1 MDKVIAQKIAQGQKI
16 SIEQV
21 AREEWEMKFLKD
33 LFDSTLGKKVYFKG
47 GTALRLAYAS
57 PRSSEDLD
65 FSITNKI
72 NKKEFENLIRQFAK
86 NNPGIKISDLADKY
100 NTHLAEYKIT
110 ESYLPRNFTL
120 KIEIS
125 KRKEKKY
132 AYSLILLTSAT
143 TNLQILANIEKI
155 EDILKEKIE
164 ALKSRNKA
172 RDLFDIWFISNKLK
186 KPMPK
191 ILTKIDKQNIRSEL
205 KRFLPQNYQDLIIEF
220 EKKYGK

>member
-1 MDKVIAQKIAQGQKI
+1 MEQVIAQKIALTQKI
-16 SIEQV
+16 SLEQV

-33 LFDSTLGKKVYFKG
+33 LFDSTIGKKVYFKG

-65 FSITNKI
+65 FSIIKKI
-72 NKKEFENLIRQFAK
+72 TKKEFEKLIKQFAK
-86 NNPGIKISDLADKY
+86 NNPEIKISDLAEKY
-100 NTHLAEYKIT
+100 NTLLAEYKIT

-132 AYSLILLTSAT
+132 AYALTLLVSAT
-143 TNLQILANIEKI
+143 TNLQILANIEKL

-164 ALKSRNKA
+164 AQKTRNKA
-172 RDLFDIWFISNKLK
+172 RDLFDIWFICNKLK

-191 ILTKIDKQNIRSEL
+191 NLVKVGKQNIRFEL
-205 KRFLPQNYQDLIIEF
+205 KRFLPQNYQDLVIEF
-220 EKKYGK
+220 EKKYGR